1 MASKFEIPRNQ
12 GLPSFTKDIKN
23 YFAKIKSGEVSAVS
37 DLVGITEKIVLVVQ
51 SDADINLTQ
60 VAEIIDCLG
69 NVVKCLLEEHDKL
82 QESHDKLQES
92 HDKLQESVKKL
103 DDRVKHL
110 EKLEEALLV
119 GQIASK
125 VEKVFV
131 GEIVNG
137 TNVTKSRYLTIDQ
150 LESALSDCDWDPRQS
165 KSIFKSQEEVLKAK
179 ENWSRLQ
186 TTFELDYEL
195 YGAIK
200 LLKSHRNTNAHPEI
214 SVRQARELL
223 ANCSD
228 RDIAY
233 RFLDILEKAS
243 VKNIET

>member
-1 MASKFEIPRNQ
+1 M
-12 GLPSFTKDIKN
+12 
-23 YFAKIKSGEVSAVS
+23 V
-37 DLVGITEKIVLVVQ
+37 TEKIVLVVQ
-51 SDADINLTQ
+51 SDDNINSTQ
-60 VAEIIDCLG
+60 VAEIIDCFG
-69 NVVKCLLEEHDKL
+69 NFVKCLLEEHDKL
-82 QESHDKLQES
+82 QES
-92 HDKLQESVKKL
+92 VKEL

-110 EKLEEALLV
+110 QNLEEFLLV

-137 TNVTKSRYLTIDQ
+137 TNVSDARYLTIDQ
-150 LESALSDCDWDPRQS
+150 LDSALSDLHRKSRRS
-165 KSIFKSQEEVLKAK
+165 KSIFKSQEEVSKAN
-179 ENWSRLQ
+179 ENWDRLES
-186 TTFELDYEL
+186 TFQLDPDL
-195 YGAIK
+195 YGAIRS
-200 LLKSHRNTNAHPEI
+200 LKTHRNTNALPGM
-214 SVRQARELL
+214 SVRQARERL